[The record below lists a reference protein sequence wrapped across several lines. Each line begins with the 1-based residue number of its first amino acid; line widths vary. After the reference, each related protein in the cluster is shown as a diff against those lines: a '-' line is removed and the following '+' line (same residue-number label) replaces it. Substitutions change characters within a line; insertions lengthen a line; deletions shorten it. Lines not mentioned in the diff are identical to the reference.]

1 MRTPKR
7 ARRAGSSAGERRLV
21 SNEQALTSPAALPTV
36 AEEHDRLTG
45 PIRAWVEAKAGRTG
59 SAKTRRSYEHTLTSF
74 RAALQGAGVDLDS
87 DGRAVALVAQAWA
100 SAGDPAPAT
109 FNQKLAIVSSFYGF
123 VEKRGLLTIP
133 NPMRLV
139 DRRPV
144 QAYAGSESID
154 LVTLQRRLQAIDRA
168 TPLGQRDYALLAVF
182 LQTGRRLS
190 EVAALRWS
198 NVQLAGERVTL
209 VFPRT
214 KGGKVMRDALPKAT
228 GAALLAW
235 LYTRH
240 GKQLGDLAADAPLW
254 VSLSRNGTGGKTLSI
269 RAIATICEER
279 LGVSKVHALRHTF
292 ARAMEQAGAKVSD
305 IQSRLG
311 HSSLA
316 TTGRYLAAL
325 RAAENEHGEALER
338 MFGLQNDE

>member
-1 MRTPKR
+1 VADEHTLIPTPPLLEIVT
-7 ARRAGSSAGERRLV
+7 GEADHL
-21 SNEQALTSPAALPTV
+21 A
-36 AEEHDRLTG
+36 G

-59 SAKTRRSYEHTLTSF
+59 STKTRRSYESTLVSF
-74 RAALQGAGVDLDS
+74 RAILQAAGVDLDN

-100 SAGDPAPAT
+100 SAGDPMPAT
-109 FNQKLAIVSSFYGF
+109 FNQKLAIVSSFYSF
-123 VEKRGLLTIP
+123 VEKRGLLAIP

-154 LVTLQRRLQAIDRA
+154 LPTLQQRLQALDRA
-168 TPLGQRDYALLAVF
+168 TLLGQRDYALLAVF

-190 EVAALRWS
+190 EVANLRWGD
-198 NVQLAGERVTL
+198 VQLAGERVTL
-209 VFPRT
+209 VFRKT
-214 KGGKVMRDALPKAT
+214 KGGKVMRDTLPRAT

-235 LYTRH
+235 LSARH
-240 GKQLGDLAADAPLW
+240 GKHLGELAPDAPLW
-254 VSLSRNGTGGKTLSI
+254 VSLSRNKTAGRALSI

-279 LGVSKVHALRHTF
+279 LGISKVHALRHTF
-292 ARAMEQAGAKVSD
+292 ARAMEQAGAKISD

-325 RAAENEHGEALER
+325 RAAENEHGDALER
-338 MFGLQNDE
+338 MFGLSE

>member
-1 MRTPKR
+1 MVLFFYTLSIIAFSVLSVRT
-7 ARRAGSSAGERRLV
+7 ARL
-21 SNEQALTSPAALPTV
+21 PAV
-36 AEEHDRLTG
+36 AEERDPLAG

-59 SAKTRRSYEHTLTSF
+59 SAKTRRSYEGTIASF
-74 RAALQGAGVDLDS
+74 RAALQRAGIDLDS
-87 DGRAVALVAQAWA
+87 DGTAVALVAQAWA
-100 SAGDPAPAT
+100 SVNDPAPAT
-109 FNQKLAIVSSFYGF
+109 FNQKLAIISSFYGF
-123 VEKRGLLTIP
+123 VEKRGLLALP
-133 NPMRLV
+133 NPIRLV

-154 LVTLQRRLQAIDRA
+154 LPTLQQRLQAINRI
-168 TPLGQRDYALLAVF
+168 TLLGQRDYAPLAVF

-190 EVAALRWS
+190 EVANLRWGD
-198 NVQLAGERVTL
+198 VQLAGEKVTL
-209 VFPRT
+209 IFRRT
-214 KGGKVMRDALPKAT
+214 KGGKVTRDALPKAT
-228 GAALLAW
+228 AAALLTW
-235 LYTRH
+235 LHARH
-240 GKQLGDLAADAPLW
+240 GKQLGELAANTSLW
-254 VSLSRNGTGGKTLSI
+254 VSLSRNGTDGKALSI

-292 ARAMEQAGAKVSD
+292 ARAMEKAGAKVSD

-338 MFGLQNDE
+338 MFGLSD